1 MKRISSF
8 AFFILIISGC
18 RYSRVTIPGNFD
30 LNEQMSLPAEEKLK
44 LSYNLI
50 NQNIFVPKCT
60 SCHGSSGGV
69 SLETY
74 SDVLS
79 ALPKIKESVFI
90 TQTMPKKNFLTDE
103 EKRLLWNWIE
113 MGGPLEAQKPGS
125 EPPPP
130 EPIQATYESINKNVF
145 IPKCVTCHSAG
156 NSAWQVL
163 LSRQE
168 LLDSPLELV
177 LPGNPDESGLMIAIE
192 RTDHKR
198 MPPEKDGYS
207 ALQDAEKAAIRA
219 WIDAGAQ

>member
-1 MKRISSF
+1 MKLGFF
-8 AFFILIISGC
+8 AILFLLFSGC
-18 RYSRVTIPGNFD
+18 RYSRVTIPNNLD

-44 LSYNLI
+44 LSFNLL
-50 NQNIFVPKCT
+50 NQSVFLPKCVN
-60 SCHGSSGGV
+60 CHGTSGGV
-69 SLETY
+69 SLESY
-74 SDVLS
+74 ADIVKN
-79 ALPKIKESVFI
+79 LPDIKNSVFI
-90 TQTMPKKNFLTDE
+90 MQTMPKKEFLSDD
-103 EKRLLWNWIE
+103 EKRLLWNWIQ
-113 MGGPLEAQKPGS
+113 MGAPFQAQKPGS

-177 LPGNPDESGLMIAIE
+177 LPGNPEESGLMIAIE

-207 ALQDAEKAAIRA
+207 ALKSEEIEAIRK
-219 WIDAGAQ
+219 WIADGAE